1 MRGFLWIFLAFFSLL
16 LCGCAS
22 SKQGAYASLKLRQ
35 DISILPKL
43 KSLYQPNA
51 STFKAKFFYA
61 WHFKGKKPDEKAV
74 FWAFDGYLSNDYYF
88 FNKQKIPLNFFEKA
102 IANAN
107 TQAFFTLKQ
116 KAIITQNTFL
126 KNLPV
131 QTAILKD
138 PFKQSE
144 GVPFDYALDSVLNFA
159 SPVLISHFTLDKR
172 YAFVLSEAGWG
183 FVNASHLQ
191 RLTNSAAQSY
201 ENSNFITPLRER
213 MGVYDEKGDFVFEA
227 RIGAIYPYETF
238 ANGVY
243 YGRVGDISY
252 QIPLNS
258 GVLSK
263 ISKQNGLQNG
273 VSNGVASNGVLLN
286 GAFLNGTQKSLQNS
300 TLNETA
306 SENVAEFPLFWE
318 NSNAKRLI
326 KELLNRPYGWGG
338 YDFERDCS
346 ALLRDFYAPFG
357 LYLPRNSLAQ
367 SASFGEKFDISH
379 LNNAQKAHFIARY
392 GKPYETLLY
401 LKGHIML
408 FVGVVGK
415 ENAAFH
421 AAWGVR
427 TKDEGRLLIAKSA
440 FTRLDIGNG
449 DSRVSKEDLLI
460 SRLESISI
468 LNLTA
473 QEKQRIERA
482 LSSKK
487 F

>member
-16 LCGCAS
+16 LCGCAT
-22 SKQGAYASLKLRQ
+22 SKQGAYASLNLRQ

-88 FNKQKIPLNFFEKA
+88 FNKQKIPLNFFKKA

-159 SPVLISHFTLDKR
+159 SPVLISHFTLDKH
-172 YAFVLSEAGWG
+172 YAFVLSEVGWG

-213 MGVYDEKGDFVFEA
+213 MGVYDERGDFVFEA

-258 GVLSK
+258 GVSSEN
-263 ISKQNGLQNG
+263 SKQNGLQN
-273 VSNGVASNGVLLN
+273 SVLLN

-306 SENVAEFPLFWE
+306 SENVAEFPLSWE

-346 ALLRDFYAPFG
+346 ALIRDFYAAFG

-367 SASFGEKFDISH
+367 SAAFGERFDISH
-379 LNNAQKAHFIARY
+379 LNNAQKARFIARY
-392 GKPYETLLY
+392 AKPYETLLY

-440 FTRLDIGNG
+440 FTRLDIGKH
-449 DSRVSKEDLLI
+449 DERVSKEDLLI

-468 LNLTA
+468 LNLSS
-473 QEKQRIERA
+473 QEKQRIERV

>member
-16 LCGCAS
+16 LCGCAT
-22 SKQGAYASLKLRQ
+22 SKQGAYASLNLRQ

-43 KSLYQPNA
+43 KSIYQPNA

-88 FNKQKIPLNFFEKA
+88 FNKQKIPLNFFKKA

-107 TQAFFTLKQ
+107 TQALLTLKQ

-172 YAFVLSEAGWG
+172 YAFVLSEVGWG

-213 MGVYDEKGDFVFEA
+213 MGVYDERGDFVFEA

-258 GVLSK
+258 GVSGEILR
-263 ISKQNGLQNG
+263 QNGLQNG
-273 VSNGVASNGVLLN
+273 ASN
-286 GAFLNGTQKSLQNS
+286 
-300 TLNETA
+300 EMP

-346 ALLRDFYAPFG
+346 ALLRDFYAAFG

-408 FVGVVGK
+408 YVGVVGK

-440 FTRLDIGNG
+440 FTRLDIGKH
-449 DSRVSKEDLLI
+449 DERVSKEDLLI

>member
-88 FNKQKIPLNFFEKA
+88 FNKQKIPLNFFKKA

-107 TQAFFTLKQ
+107 TQALLTLKQ

-213 MGVYDEKGDFVFEA
+213 MGVYDERGDFVFEA

-243 YGRVGDISY
+243 HGRVGDISY

-286 GAFLNGTQKSLQNS
+286 GAFLNGTQNS
-300 TLNETA
+300 TSNEMS

-346 ALLRDFYAPFG
+346 ALLRDFYAAFG

-408 FVGVVGK
+408 YVGVVGK

-440 FTRLDIGNG
+440 FTRLDIGKH
-449 DSRVSKEDLLI
+449 DERVSKEDLLI